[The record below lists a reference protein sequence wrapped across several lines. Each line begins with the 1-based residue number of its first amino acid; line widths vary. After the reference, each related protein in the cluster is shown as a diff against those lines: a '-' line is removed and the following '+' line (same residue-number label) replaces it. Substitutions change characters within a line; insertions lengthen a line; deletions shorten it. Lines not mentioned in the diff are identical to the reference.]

1 MDAANE
7 DFSRQDVD
15 PEMTML
21 TAEEVTEQSADGGD
35 EVENLRRSLREAV
48 HDDSVRPKMQC
59 LMMDSSFSMVTMQ
72 GEDSGIAWE
81 TNPSRSATPWASESG
96 DLAPPVPVR
105 PATPGSHPAGKIIFV
120 MDEDMISRQR
130 KTKERA
136 SGQKSKAEKRE
147 ALELSSDNI
156 SGRPELVEVS
166 QPNVK
171 AEEEGEQ
178 EEVAD
183 HQENKMQR
191 LFSIVSEGSE
201 ILNIVV
207 PPKIVTVDEEESRE
221 MVDNLSYLE
230 EVPVPKASEEIQ
242 DNETLILGEPG
253 IQLAQPA
260 TSSRVRLHGTM
271 DPPGAPVAR
280 PPGRTAVGNLDYF
293 EAFSLVDA
301 QAPGGPAMISPG
313 QVEPGAM
320 ALGESNSSETQRI
333 AEEVINTNVDRD
345 KSDTISLGEIT
356 SELLDEVFYA
366 GTDSNPMKGLDS
378 VQGGRAAA
386 GSIARLP
393 SKPSGS
399 SLFGSQ
405 EDILTPI
412 FLPEGP
418 PKIIDPILLE
428 EPKAMAFLYTDL
440 YEEALGSR
448 KKEEDAES
456 VTSEKSFH
464 SRHSDREARGYL
476 EKFVLIDETPVV
488 EVEHSD
494 KEKPAEGEPRVL
506 TGDGFEFQDFLPK
519 GEQTEMQQ
527 GEEITD
533 FFRSSANSSPC
544 DDERLPPPLEEDDDT
559 EIVSKK
565 TPKTQKSV
573 SIAEEKVPGAQ
584 PDPLSLSNF
593 EFPLDEPDWE
603 GLDDP
608 PTAEDDVFKHEESWK
623 HEGAMSKPDAPP
635 RKKTTS
641 APKASLDLTPLTP
654 VDVVPMQEQE
664 EAGGKEQREEEK
676 ETASPAETTDEGDE
690 VDGGEMP
697 QVSEVAL
704 SEAVLAALQT
714 EISVSES
721 VQDGDENAA
730 VQATDENAVKTEE
743 REAGSEADT
752 AAGHT
757 ELKETDVETDVNP
770 KKLVESSAAAPPTKN
785 KGQCIIL

>member
-1 MDAANE
+1 
-7 DFSRQDVD
+7 
-15 PEMTML
+15 
-21 TAEEVTEQSADGGD
+21 
-35 EVENLRRSLREAV
+35 
-48 HDDSVRPKMQC
+48 MQC

-81 TNPSRSATPWASESG
+81 TNPSCSATPWASEAG
-96 DLAPPVPVR
+96 DFTPPVPVR
-105 PATPGSHPAGKIIFV
+105 PATPGSHPAGKIIFE
-120 MDEDMISRQR
+120 MDEEMISRQR

-136 SGQKSKAEKRE
+136 SGQKSRVGKRPE
-147 ALELSSDNI
+147 VLELSSDNI

-171 AEEEGEQ
+171 ADAEGEQ
-178 EEVAD
+178 EEEAD
-183 HQENKMQR
+183 HLENKMQR

-207 PPKIVTVDEEESRE
+207 PPKMATVDEEESRE
-221 MVDNLSYLE
+221 MADNLSYLE
-230 EVPVPKASEEIQ
+230 EVPVPRASEEIQ
-242 DNETLILGEPG
+242 NYETLTLGEPEV
-253 IQLAQPA
+253 QSAPPA
-260 TSSRVRLHGTM
+260 TSPRVRLQGTM

-280 PPGRTAVGNLDYF
+280 PPGRAAVGNLDYF
-293 EAFSLVDA
+293 EAFFLVDA

-313 QVEPGAM
+313 QEVPEAGAPG
-320 ALGESNSSETQRI
+320 ETNNTETQR
-333 AEEVINTNVDRD
+333 NVGDVTVCANMDRD
-345 KSDTISLGEIT
+345 ESDTVSLGEIT
-356 SELLDEVFYA
+356 SELLDDVFYA
-366 GTDSNPMKGLDS
+366 GTDSNPMKSLDS
-378 VQGGRAAA
+378 AHGGRAAA
-386 GSIARLP
+386 SSISRLP

-488 EVEHSD
+488 EAEHSD

-506 TGDGFEFQDFLPK
+506 TGDGFDVEDFLPRS
-519 GEQTEMQQ
+519 EHAEMQQ
-527 GEEITD
+527 TEEITD

-544 DDERLPPPLEEDDDT
+544 DAERLPPPLEEDDT
-559 EIVSKK
+559 EVISKK
-565 TPKTQKSV
+565 IPKVQKSV
-573 SIAEEKVPGAQ
+573 SIAEEKVPEVHL
-584 PDPLSLSNF
+584 DPLSLSNF
-593 EFPLDEPDWE
+593 EFPPEEPDW
-603 GLDDP
+603 GGMDDP
-608 PTAEDDVFKHEESWK
+608 PTAEEDVFKHEELWK
-623 HEGAMSKPDAPP
+623 HEAAISKPDPPP

-641 APKASLDLTPLTP
+641 KARLDLTPLTP
-654 VDVVPMQEQE
+654 VDGIPMQNQE

-676 ETASPAETTDEGDE
+676 ETASPAETTDDRDG
-690 VDGGEMP
+690 VDGGETI
-697 QVSEVAL
+697 SEAAL
-704 SEAVLAALQT
+704 SEAILTALKM
-714 EISVSES
+714 EISASDG
-721 VQDGDENAA
+721 VQDGDETTTA
-730 VQATDENAVKTEE
+730 DENGEKTGEE
-743 REAGSEADT
+743 ETRTEADT
-752 AAGHT
+752 VAAGHNDP
-757 ELKETDVETDVNP
+757 KEADVETEVNP
-770 KKLVESSAAAPPTKN
+770 EKPVEGSAAVPPTKT